1 MTRILRLLQGNIME
15 RNCITGVILAGGRSS
30 RMGEDKG
37 LVKANG
43 KPLFEHIAERLRPQV
58 GEILISCNQNTEQ
71 YGKEF
76 RTVPDLIQNFSGPL
90 AGMLAALTVS
100 KTEWVLFVPCDVPG
114 FPDNLAD
121 AFLAEIAGQQA
132 AYARDPVR
140 EHPTL
145 CLLNRSLIPT
155 LKTYLENGDRKVMIF
170 FNNIDAKTVLFQDAS
185 QFSNLNTQGDVLLWQ
200 NSQIGHPQ

>member
-1 MTRILRLLQGNIME
+1 ME

-43 KPLFEHIAERLRPQV
+43 KPLFEHIAERLRSQV

-132 AYARDPVR
+132 AYARDAVR

-170 FNNIDAKTVLFQDAS
+170 FDNIDAKPVLFHDAS

-200 NSQIGHPQ
+200 NSQTGHPQ

>member
-1 MTRILRLLQGNIME
+1 ME
-15 RNCITGVILAGGRSS
+15 RNCITGVILSGGRSS

-132 AYARDPVR
+132 AYARDAVR

-155 LKTYLENGDRKVMIF
+155 LKTYLGNGDRKVMIF
-170 FNNIDAKTVLFQDAS
+170 FDNIDAKPVLFQNAS

-200 NSQIGHPQ
+200 NSQTGHPQ

>member
-1 MTRILRLLQGNIME
+1 ME

-43 KPLFEHIAERLRPQV
+43 KPLFEHIAERLRTQV
-58 GEILISCNQNTEQ
+58 GEILISCNQNTER

-76 RTVPDLIQNFSGPL
+76 QTVPDLIQNFSGPL

-155 LKTYLENGDRKVMIF
+155 LKTYLENGDRKVMVF
-170 FNNIDAKTVLFQDAS
+170 FDNIDAKPVLFQNAS
-185 QFSNLNTQGDVLLWQ
+185 QFTNLNTQGDVLLWQ
-200 NSQIGHPQ
+200 NSQTGHPQ

>member
-1 MTRILRLLQGNIME
+1 ME

-76 RTVPDLIQNFSGPL
+76 RTVPDLIQNF

-132 AYARDPVR
+132 AYARDAVR

-170 FNNIDAKTVLFQDAS
+170 FDNIDAKPVLFQNAS

-200 NSQIGHPQ
+200 NSQTGHPQ